1 MEIALQLYTVRDPME
16 KDPWGTLEKVRDIG
30 IRNVEIAG
38 LYGRSADD
46 WRKKLDELG
55 LKAIGAHIG
64 LGQLRDDF
72 EGVIRDQQTIG
83 FPYVILPWVGKES
96 YEQGWDRFAKELEP
110 IAKALKERGVRFAYH
125 NHNFEFEMQNGK
137 PGLEVLYEAADPALV
152 LAQIDVY
159 WVAYAGHDPADL
171 IRRLKGRVPLV
182 HLKDGRL
189 GTGKPEFLEA
199 GKGDVNLPAV
209 LQACAEVGAE
219 YGTIELDV
227 CPQDPIES
235 VRESFQNLKRMGL

>member
-1 MEIALQLYTVRDPME
+1 MEIAVQLYTVRDPME
-16 KDPWGTLEKVRDIG
+16 RDPWGTLEQIREIG
-30 IRNVEIAG
+30 ISNVEIAG
-38 LYGRSADD
+38 LYGRSAEE
-46 WRKKLDELG
+46 WRDHLDRLG
-55 LKAIGAHIG
+55 LRAIGAHIG
-64 LGQLRDDF
+64 LGELQGNL
-72 EGVIRDQQTIG
+72 EGVLSDQRTIG

-96 YEQGWDRFAKELEP
+96 YGEGWDRFAKELEP
-110 IAKALKERGVRFAYH
+110 IARSLREQGVRFAYH
-125 NHNFEFEMQNGK
+125 NHNFEFELQNGK
-137 PGLEVLYEAADPALV
+137 PGLEVFYESADPELV

-159 WVAYAGHDPADL
+159 WVAYAGYDPADL

-209 LQACAEVGAE
+209 LKACAEAGAE

-235 VRESFQNLKRMGL
+235 VRESFQNLRRMGL